1 MVSSFSKLVEARR
14 EHFKALFKDLKEP
27 NIGEI
32 MRIIML
38 FPKIIVDD
46 MNEALVINFTNTN
59 LNEVLPSFNH

>member
-1 MVSSFSKLVEARR
+1 MVSSFSNLVEAGR

-38 FPKIIVDD
+38 FPKIMYDD
-46 MNEALVINFTNTN
+46 MNDALINNFINTKNKSN
-59 LNEVLPSFNH
+59 LTILQ